1 VTCLSFGD
9 VGREERRRA
18 SRVGNRVVVGGGS
31 IAGLLAVRVFS
42 DAVDDVAVFDRG
54 AFPADASVRD
64 AADRTP
70 TAVDG

>member
-1 VTCLSFGD
+1 
-9 VGREERRRA
+9 
-18 SRVGNRVVVGGGS
+18 VVVGGGS